1 MAARRRVADMTE
13 HEADR
18 WATPAP
24 PLPGETPAQA
34 LARRTAWIRE
44 IFGPEAAARYAARM
58 SGKDD

>member
-1 MAARRRVADMTE
+1 MTE
-13 HEADR
+13 HEADS
-18 WATPAP
+18 WSTPAP